1 MSDFEQLEKD
11 LTALTPSPPT
21 REFTQRVERALGDT
35 GTIAMRHSPTVR
47 TQSNDSPLQYGS
59 LLRVFFGF
67 GLAASIAV
75 LFYFFESADQKDTD
89 LVNDSIGTVVQQPY
103 KMVEDEESPLH
114 GTTLDQ
120 LEDFSGIPIDGWL
133 DPRTEEKFIRRVD
146 EGIVDRASGLPA
158 RQYRYHYVDETLW
171 THPATSTRVLSST
184 PRQEVYLIDLELY

>member
-1 MSDFEQLEKD
+1 MSDFEKLEKE
-11 LTALTPSPPT
+11 LAALTPSPPT

-35 GTIAMRHSPTVR
+35 GTIAMRHSPGEPI
-47 TQSNDSPLQYGS
+47 QPQNSPLQYGF
-59 LLRVFFGF
+59 LQRAFFGF

-89 LVNDSIGTVVQQPY
+89 LVNNSIGTVVQQPY

-114 GTTLDQ
+114 GTTLGQ

-146 EGIVDRASGLPA
+146 EGIVDRASGMPA
-158 RQYRYHYVDETLW
+158 RQYR
-171 THPATSTRVLSST
+171 
-184 PRQEVYLIDLELY
+184 

>member
-1 MSDFEQLEKD
+1 MIFKQLFDEKSS
-11 LTALTPSPPT
+11 TYTYIVASGKGREALMIDPVIEHTY
-21 REFTQRVERALGDT
+21 
-35 GTIAMRHSPTVR
+35 I
-47 TQSNDSPLQYGS
+47 Y
-59 LLRVFFGF
+59 
-67 GLAASIAV
+67 
-75 LFYFFESADQKDTD
+75 TD
-89 LVNDSIGTVVQQPY
+89 LLNDSIGTVVQQPY

-146 EGIVDRASGLPA
+146 EGIVDRASGMPA

-171 THPATSTRVLSST
+171 IHPATSTRVLSST